1 MTLKQIDHFLT
12 LVNLGHVTH
21 SAQALGISQSALSLS
36 LKELERDLGGALFER
51 QGKQL
56 FLNDRGRLFHA
67 QATPLH
73 AQLSTLATT
82 LRQGD
87 FFHLRLAV
95 SQSIGTY
102 LLPSMVLDFSQNHP
116 NARFDLRI
124 ENSET
129 IVAKLLAH
137 ESDAGFVEGSTPQG
151 DFDTTPLA
159 TDELIV
165 VTGDKSLAK
174 TPVFIDTL
182 ASLPWILREK
192 GSGTKEVFENALP
205 QGVRPKVALEINSN
219 EAIKEALKGRK
230 ALSCL
235 SRFVVQNELNQG
247 TLFHVPLINLTFS
260 RTLSLLSHPTQNPHF
275 LAWKEAMETAF
286 KNKFQPR

>member
-73 AQLSTLATT
+73 AQLSALATT

-129 IVAKLLAH
+129 IIAKLLAH
-137 ESDAGFVEGSTPQG
+137 ESDAGFVEGKVPQG
-151 DFDTTPLA
+151 DFCVTPLA

-192 GSGTKEVFENALP
+192 GSGTKEVFEAALP
-205 QGVRPKVALEINSN
+205 RGMRPKVALEINSN

-275 LAWKEAMETAF
+275 LVWKAAMEAAF
-286 KNKFQPR
+286 KSKFQPR